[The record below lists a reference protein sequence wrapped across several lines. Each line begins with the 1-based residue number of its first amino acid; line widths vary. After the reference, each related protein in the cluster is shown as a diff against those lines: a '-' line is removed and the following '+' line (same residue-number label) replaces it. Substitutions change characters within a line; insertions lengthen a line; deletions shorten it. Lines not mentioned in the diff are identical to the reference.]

1 MSSSEQLEGSDVKL
15 LELPGPKKFEN
26 VEDERQHRKK
36 MLAVALRI
44 FARAGYDE
52 GLAGHVTVRDPERED
67 HFWVNPHGLHF
78 SRVKMSD
85 LVLVDSAGKVVVGS
99 WGVNKVAFQVHS
111 AIHRARP
118 DVIAAA
124 HTHTIY
130 GRAFSAMGSA
140 LLPIVQ
146 ESCAF
151 YDDHVLYSD
160 WDGLILEGEQS
171 RRIADALGSKRAA
184 ILQHHGLITVG
195 GSVEEA
201 AWWFITLDRCCQ
213 MQLVA
218 QAAGTPLTLSPDQA
232 ATAHKQ
238 FGNPDV
244 ARFSFEILSDMV
256 MSEES
261 DVLG

>member
-1 MSSSEQLEGSDVKL
+1 MSNNEQHSSDVKL
-15 LELPGPKKFEN
+15 LELPEAKKFEN
-26 VEDERQHRKK
+26 VEDERQHRKQ
-36 MLAVALRI
+36 MLALALRI

-52 GLAGHVTVRDPERED
+52 GLAGHVTVRDPGLED

-85 LVLVDSAGKVVVGS
+85 LVLVDGSGKVVVGS
-99 WGVNKVAFQVHS
+99 RGVNNVAFQVHS

-160 WDGLILEGEQS
+160 WDGLILEEEQS
-171 RRIADALGSKRAA
+171 QRIAGALGSKRAA

-218 QAAGTPLTLSPDQA
+218 QAAGTPLTLSPEQA
-232 ATAHKQ
+232 TTAHKQ

-244 ARFSFEILSDMV
+244 ARFSFEILSEMV
-256 MSEES
+256 MSEEP

>member
-1 MSSSEQLEGSDVKL
+1 MSSNEQLEGSDVKL
-15 LELPGPKKFEN
+15 LELPGAKKFESA
-26 VEDERQHRKK
+26 EDEREHRKN

-52 GLAGHVTVRDPERED
+52 GLAGHVTVRDPELDD

-78 SRVKMSD
+78 SRVKTSD
-85 LVLVDSAGKVVVGS
+85 LVLVDSTGKVVIGS

-130 GRAFSAMGSA
+130 GRAFSSMGSA

-160 WDGLILEGEQS
+160 WDGLILEEEQS
-171 RRIADALGSKRAA
+171 SRIAGALGSKRAA

-218 QAAGTPLTLSPDQA
+218 QAAGTPLTLSPEQA
-232 ATAHKQ
+232 TTAHKQ

-256 MSEES
+256 MSEEP